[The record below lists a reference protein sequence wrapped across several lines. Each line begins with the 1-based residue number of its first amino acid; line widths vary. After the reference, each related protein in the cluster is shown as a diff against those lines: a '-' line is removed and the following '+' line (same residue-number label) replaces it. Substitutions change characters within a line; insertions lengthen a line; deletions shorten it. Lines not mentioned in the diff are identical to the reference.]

1 MHFYTN
7 VVKIGEKIC
16 VRGVNNGKRYQKVI
30 NKYSPTLYISD
41 TTGKSEWRTVDG
53 KPVAPLKFESTHELQ
68 TWRQKHS
75 NIEGF
80 DIYGYERWVQQWM
93 TENFPEEVQVDYEQF
108 NTCFIDIEVA
118 SDEGFP
124 RAEQAAWPIVAITA
138 YLNDVY
144 YVWGNQDYTPTR
156 HNVVYKKIESE
167 KEMMHDFVMWW
178 KSSEID
184 IVTGWNTRFFDL
196 PYIYNRLN
204 RLFGDDKMA
213 HKLSPW
219 NRTYKQHVQLGG
231 QQLEEVHIEGIN
243 ALDYLEIYK
252 KFTYTAKESYRLDA
266 IAHEELGVGKLSFD
280 EYSSLFTLHKRD
292 YQKFIDYNIKDV
304 ELVVQMDEKNR
315 FLENAVIL
323 TLSMKCNPNACFSQM
338 QMWDNKI
345 YDYLWRKKV
354 VTPLRT
360 TYDKSESLGS
370 VEGAY
375 VKDPHVGMHEWVM
388 SFDLNSLYPHL
399 IMQYNISFE
408 KKIGMTPEVP
418 GVQKMLD
425 REYELPKGVTVTPNG
440 AMFKTDS
447 QGFLPEILEMF
458 YNDRVVFKK
467 KMLEAQQ
474 LYETDKDPATLKKI
488 SYYHNMQMA
497 RKISLNSAYGA
508 IGNEFFRYYD
518 RDIAEAITLAG
529 QLSVRTAEETVNK
542 TLQNMLNSKQDFI
555 IAADTDSIYVNCGPL
570 VKKTYEDLPF
580 DMTDK
585 DHAMVQNKRAIVKY
599 LDKVGSGP
607 IQNLLDGAYQ
617 DLFEYTQAFQQKM
630 VMAREGISDRGVW
643 TAKKRYILN
652 VWNNEGV
659 QYEIPKLKVMGM
671 EAVRSSTPEICRNKM
686 KEAYNLIMTKTEEEL
701 QQFNKTF
708 KEEFNSAPVENI
720 AFPRSVKG
728 LQKYGSKN
736 DIYKTGCPIHVRGS
750 LLYNHHLKE
759 KKLDK
764 AFARIQ
770 EGEKIKFVYLQ
781 MPNPI
786 HENVIAMVDGLPD
799 GLGLDKYVDRNRMY
813 EKTFYTPLS
822 ELVEKIGWNLEE
834 TTTLDAF
841 WA

>member
-16 VRGVNNGKRYQKVI
+16 IRGVKNGKRYSKVV
-30 NKYSPTLYISD
+30 NKYSPSLFITD
-41 TTGKSEWRTVDG
+41 TTGKSPWRTVDG
-53 KPVAPLKFESTHELQ
+53 KPVAPLKFESTHDLQ
-68 TWRQKHS
+68 TWRQKH
-75 NIEGF
+75 EGIQGF
-80 DIYGYERWVQQWM
+80 EVYGYERWVQQWM
-93 TENFPEEVQVDYEQF
+93 TENFPEEVQVDYDQF
-108 NTCFIDIEVA
+108 NTAFIDIEVS

-124 RAEQAAWPIVAITA
+124 TANKAAFPIVAITV

-144 YVWGNQDYTPTR
+144 YVWGNQDYTPSR
-156 HNVVYKKIESE
+156 KNVIYKKFESE

-178 KSSEID
+178 RTQEID

-196 PYIYNRLN
+196 PYIYNRLT
-204 RLFGDDKMA
+204 RLFGDEKFA
-213 HKLSPW
+213 LKLSPW
-219 NRTYKQHVQLGG
+219 NRVFKTVVQMGG
-231 QQLEEVHIEGIN
+231 QHLDEITIEGIN
-243 ALDYLEIYK
+243 ALDYLEVYK

-266 IAHEELGVGKLSFD
+266 IAHEELGVGKLSFE
-280 EYSSLFTLHKRD
+280 EYSNLYTLHKRD

-304 ELVVQMDEKNR
+304 ELVVQMDDKNR

-323 TLSMKCNPNACFSQM
+323 TVSMKCNPNACFSQM

-345 YDYLWRKKV
+345 YDYLWRKKI

-360 TYDKSESLGS
+360 TYEKSESLGS

-375 VKDPHVGMHEWVM
+375 VKDPHVGMHDWVM

-408 KKIGMTPEVP
+408 TKVGMTPDIP

-425 REYELPKGVTVTPNG
+425 REYQLPEGVTVTPNG
-440 AMFKTDS
+440 AMFKTDK
-447 QGFLPEILEMF
+447 QGFLPEILQMF
-458 YNDRVVFKK
+458 YNDRVGFKK
-467 KMLEAQQ
+467 KMLETQQ
-474 LYETDKDPATLKKI
+474 LYEKDKDPVLLKQI

-518 RDIAEAITLAG
+518 RDIAEAITMSG
-529 QLSVRTAEETVNK
+529 QLSVRTAENCINK
-542 TLQNMLNSKQDFI
+542 TMQKMLDSESDFI
-555 IAADTDSIYVNCGPL
+555 IAADTDSIYVNCGPQ
-570 VKKTYEDLPF
+570 VEKTYEDVPF
-580 DMTDK
+580 EPDK
-585 DHAMVQNKRAIVKY
+585 DNVQNKKAIVAF
-599 LDKVGSGP
+599 LDKVGDGP
-607 IQNLLDGAYQ
+607 FQVVLDQAY
-617 DLFEYTQAFQQKM
+617 DELFKYTQAFEQKM
-630 VMAREGISDRGVW
+630 FMKREGISDRGVW

-659 QYEIPKLKVMGM
+659 QYEKPKLKVMGL
-671 EAVRSSTPEICRNKM
+671 ESVRSSTPEICRDKL
-686 KEAYNLIMTKTEEEL
+686 KEAYNLIMTKTESDLQKFNTEFKKSFNEE
-701 QQFNKTF
+701 
-708 KEEFNSAPVENI
+708 PVENI

-728 LQKYGSKN
+728 LEKYGSRKE
-736 DIYKTGCPIHVRGS
+736 IYKQGCPIHVRGS
-750 LLYNHHLKE
+750 LLYNHFLKE
-759 KKLDK
+759 KGLDK
-764 AFARIQ
+764 AYAKIQ
-770 EGEKIKFVYLQ
+770 EGEKIKFVYLV

-799 GLGLDKYVDRNRMY
+799 GLGLDQYVDRNRMY
-813 EKTFYTPLS
+813 EKTFYTPLA